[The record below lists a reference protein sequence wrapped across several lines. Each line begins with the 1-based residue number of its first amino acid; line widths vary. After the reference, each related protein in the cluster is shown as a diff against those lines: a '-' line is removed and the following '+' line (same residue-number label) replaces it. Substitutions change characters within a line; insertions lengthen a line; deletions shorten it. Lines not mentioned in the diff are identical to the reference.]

1 MVPAVPARVQRVLL
15 LLSHRSGLF
24 TNPHPRTPST
34 VNHDMN
40 SLQNKRLN
48 EARSKELF
56 MPNDVVRVMEG
67 KHSIADGRLV
77 SAVGRG
83 WWIVQ
88 LDQNELPCKIRT
100 CHLLL
105 LELADADAAP
115 PPPPDAAAA
124 AAAPFSTKDLLDYTT
139 LFDDVDDDDASESF
153 SCSARASPRA
163 PPAPRA
169 PPFAFGAA
177 SAFGVAA
184 AASSPRR
191 VSFGLPPMQ
200 KLPRLNSPDPNVPVD
215 KAHVTPHESSPVAKT
230 EVVDLSHQFGP
241 GLDFT
246 APPAPPALSAPPPSP
261 RYCSSP
267 VTVPSSSSTT
277 LTTSSS
283 GLTTPSLAENR
294 FCLAVEDRMVD
305 LVGTLSGAAHGI

>member
-1 MVPAVPARVQRVLL
+1 
-15 LLSHRSGLF
+15 
-24 TNPHPRTPST
+24 
-34 VNHDMN
+34 
-40 SLQNKRLN
+40 
-48 EARSKELF
+48 

-67 KHSIADGRLV
+67 KYSIADGRLD
-77 SAVGRG
+77 SAAGRG
-83 WWIVQ
+83 WWKVQ
-88 LDQNELPCKIRT
+88 LNQYEKLCKIRT
-100 CHLLL
+100 CNLLL